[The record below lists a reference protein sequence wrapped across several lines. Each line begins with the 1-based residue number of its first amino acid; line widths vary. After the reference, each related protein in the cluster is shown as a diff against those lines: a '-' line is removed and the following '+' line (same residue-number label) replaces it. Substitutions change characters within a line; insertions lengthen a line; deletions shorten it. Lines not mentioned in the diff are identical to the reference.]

1 MIVTNVPWATK
12 AGTPRVGFYLDA
24 ILAEN
29 LAPIGKFIKKDFGV
43 IGLVSGGGK
52 TRTGKSRIMFGVGT
66 YIAWIIAG
74 GEMDFTRND
83 DEKQS
88 LKYPSGRIK
97 KYPTK
102 PLNFTLDNV
111 VFSSEELRTKSTE
124 LPKYSVIAL
133 DEGRKGNEA
142 ITASSK
148 DNREMS
154 QFLDE
159 VGQRNQVFL
168 IVLPD
173 FFKLSADLCTTRSLF
188 LIDVYLDENYNR
200 GFFNYFNEVQKD
212 FLYNR
217 AKRMVGIV
225 GKYKCGYPTFSGKFV
240 DFCPFD
246 IQKYELKKLKA
257 LEEKTNKSKREINN
271 LIQRNC
277 LITMYKT
284 LTEKTH
290 EEIAEDISE
299 ELGKKITVRI
309 IDHAIQDFRSY
320 IEKIEDLNTEKIIK
334 NKENSLKKG
343 DGG

>member
-1 MIVTNVPWATK
+1 MIVTNIKWNTK

-29 LAPIGKFIKKDFGV
+29 LAPTGKFIKKDFGI
-43 IGLVSGGGK
+43 IGLISGGGK
-52 TRTGKSRIMFGVGT
+52 TRTGKSRIMFAVGT
-66 YIAWIIAG
+66 YISWVIAG
-74 GEMDFTRND
+74 GEMDFSRNED
-83 DEKQS
+83 GK
-88 LKYPSGRIK
+88 LMYPSGRIK

-102 PLNFTLDNV
+102 PLNFTLNNV

-124 LPKYSVIAL
+124 FPKYSVIAL

-142 ITASSK
+142 IAASSK

-173 FFKLSADLCTTRSLF
+173 YFKLSADLCTTRSLF

-212 FLYNR
+212 YLYNR
-217 AKRMVGIV
+217 AKKMVGIV
-225 GKYKCGYPTFSGKFV
+225 GKYKCGYPTFSGRFI
-240 DFCPFD
+240 DFCPFSVEE
-246 IQKYELKKLKA
+246 YEKKKLDA
-257 LEEKTNKSKREINN
+257 LKDKTNKSKREINN

-277 LITMYKT
+277 LITMYKN
-284 LTEKTH
+284 LTNKTH
-290 EEIAEDISE
+290 KEIAGDISL
-299 ELGKKITVRI
+299 ELQKKVSDRV
-309 IDHAIQDFRSY
+309 IDHAIQDFRVY
-320 IEKIEDLNTEKIIK
+320 LEKIEELNEEKPRKI
-334 NKENSLKKG
+334 
-343 DGG
+343 